1 MQYAKVEQDRLS
13 KAELDKEVT
22 VESDEDPDPSAASI
36 WDATAFA
43 GEEVTSDNAD
53 EA

>member
-1 MQYAKVEQDRLS
+1 MQYVEVEQDRLS
-13 KAELDKEVT
+13 KAELEKEVT
-22 VESDEDPDPSAASI
+22 VESDEDPDPSTAAI

-43 GEEVTSDNAD
+43 GGDVTSDNAD